1 MDIVKTLSGNVH
13 LTDASGKIL
22 KVLIN
27 VNSLEVVNQNEI
39 IIKYGFNQWVSVF
52 ADKVQN
58 TQVEPAAAIPFSGD
72 AYALVAV
79 LSGSFFFSLNGTGII
94 AYPVVSYSPQ
104 GGTIGGTQP
113 TFSGAPLITGKYMKI
128 NRLVNFEIQVD
139 FDNILTFG
147 TGQYFL
153 TLPFE
158 ACCDYMLRDGNLY
171 DFDIDRQF
179 HISGHVQQ
187 NSNVLELYTT
197 DQQGNRL
204 YDFAFTYN
212 EPITLTTADN
222 FHIAGTYLT
231 N

>member
-1 MDIVKTLSGNVH
+1 MNIVKKLSGNVH
-13 LTDASGKIL
+13 LEDASGKIL

-27 VNSLEVVNQNEI
+27 VNSLDVVSNNEI
-39 IIKYGFNQWVSVF
+39 IVKYGFNQWVSIF

-58 TQVEPAAAIPFSGD
+58 TEVEPAAAIPFSGD

-94 AYPVVSYSPQ
+94 AYPVVNYSPQ

-113 TFSGAPLITGKYMKI
+113 TFSGDPLITGKYMKI
-128 NRLVNFEIQVD
+128 NRLVHFEIQVD

-158 ACCDYMLRDGNLY
+158 VCCNYQLRDGCVH
-171 DFDIDRQF
+171 DDSAGRQYS
-179 HISGHVQQ
+179 IGGHADL
-187 NSNVLELYTT
+187 NSDVIELNYIGTNGRDEAFEHNQPFVL
-197 DQQGNRL
+197 DV
-204 YDFAFTYN
+204 
-212 EPITLTTADN
+212 ADN

>member
-27 VNSLEVVNQNEI
+27 VNSLEVANSNEI

-94 AYPVVSYSPQ
+94 AYPVISYSPQ

-128 NRLVNFEIQVD
+128 NRLVHFEIQVD

-158 ACCDYMLRDGNLY
+158 PCCDYMFRDGNLL
-171 DFDIDRQF
+171 DFDIDRKF

-187 NSNVLELYTT
+187 NSDILELYTT

-204 YDFAFTYN
+204 YDFNFTYN
-212 EPITLTTADN
+212 EPITLTTADD